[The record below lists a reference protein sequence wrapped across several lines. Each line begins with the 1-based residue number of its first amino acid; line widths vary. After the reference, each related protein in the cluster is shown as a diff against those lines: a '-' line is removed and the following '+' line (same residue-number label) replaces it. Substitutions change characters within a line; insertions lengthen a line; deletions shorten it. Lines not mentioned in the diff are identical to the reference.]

1 MVLYFIAKA
10 QRPEIYQ
17 WGYKMKRHSLNGIGL
32 NRVAWWNL
40 SKTTGPTD
48 KLTLKSEGF
57 EPSSD
62 HEMSKHG
69 RILVAMSGG
78 IDSSLAAVM
87 LHDEG
92 YEVIGMTMKTWDYAS
107 SGGTKKETGCCSLD
121 SINDARNISVSLGF
135 PHYILDIR
143 AEFGDAVI
151 DHFTGE
157 YLEGRTPNPCVMC
170 NTHIK
175 WDALLRRADRLDCEL
190 IATGHYANIRL
201 VTTTPVV
208 RQSEQ
213 DHQDTGEPLHG
224 GDSAGRYVISKGVD
238 TLKDQ
243 SYVLWG
249 VSQES
254 LRRTKLPLGHLRK
267 TEIREMA
274 TERGFIELVNKSESY
289 EICFVPDND
298 YRGFLKRRVPGLEAE
313 VAGGNFVMEGT
324 GKIMGKHEGY
334 PFYTIGQRK
343 GLGMA
348 FGQPMFV
355 TEIRKETNEVVLGV
369 DTDLF
374 RDGMMV
380 GKLNLQKY
388 DRIVGSLDTV
398 TKVRYKDA
406 GTRAMISQ
414 TRDPRT
420 GNDQMEVLFEQGVS
434 AIAPGQAAV
443 FYEGDDVVGGGWI
456 TKSFRQDG
464 V

>member
-1 MVLYFIAKA
+1 
-10 QRPEIYQ
+10 
-17 WGYKMKRHSLNGIGL
+17 
-32 NRVAWWNL
+32 
-40 SKTTGPTD
+40 
-48 KLTLKSEGF
+48 
-57 EPSSD
+57 
-62 HEMSKHG
+62 MSKHG

-78 IDSSLAAVM
+78 IDSSLAAVL
-87 LHDEG
+87 LHEEG

-121 SINDARNISVSLGF
+121 SINDARNIAVSLGF

-143 AEFGDAVI
+143 EEFGDYVI

-157 YLEGRTPNPCVMC
+157 YLEGRTPNPCVLC

-175 WDALLRRADRLDCEL
+175 WDALLRRADRLDCES
-190 IATGHYANIRL
+190 IATGHYAHIRN
-201 VTTTPVV
+201 
-208 RQSEQ
+208 EN
-213 DHQDTGEPLHG
+213 E
-224 GDSAGRYVISKGVD
+224 RYVISKGID

-254 LRRTKLPLGHLRK
+254 LSRTKLPLGHLRK
-267 TEIREMA
+267 SEIREMA
-274 TERGFIELVNKSESY
+274 KERGFMELVTKSESY

-298 YRGFLKRRVPGLEAE
+298 YRGFLKRRMPGLEAE

-324 GKIMGKHEGY
+324 GKVLGKHQGY

-355 TEIRKETNEVVLGV
+355 TEIRKDTNEVVLGV
-369 DTDLF
+369 DKDLL
-374 RDGMMV
+374 RDGMIV
-380 GKLNLQKY
+380 SKLNLQKY
-388 DRIVGSLDTV
+388 DRITGPLETV
-398 TKVRYKDA
+398 TKVRYKDP
-406 GTRAMISQ
+406 GTPATISQ
-414 TRDPRT
+414 PGDDRI
-420 GNDQMEVLFEQGVS
+420 EVLFHEGVS

-456 TKSFRQDG
+456 MKSFRQRDDQSVTG
-464 V
+464 TKQNSIHKTVEDVL